1 MDDEH
6 KLAFNQLIARLL
18 VLESAVDAIF
28 TAASRVPAV
37 RDAIAGVFET
47 QVAAMQEGT
56 AGKHDL
62 AARDMLRTS
71 YQRFAEALHPEEEEG
86 PGTAPT

>member
-1 MDDEH
+1 MDDEQAR
-6 KLAFNQLIARLL
+6 AFNQLIARLL
-18 VLESAVDAIF
+18 IVECAVDAIF
-28 TAASRVPAV
+28 TASARVPAV

-47 QVAAMQEGT
+47 QVAAVQEGT

-71 YQRFAEALHPEEEEG
+71 YQRFAEALHSEEDGTDSPG
-86 PGTAPT
+86 PT